1 MMMNQYQ
8 TAAPGGMMG
17 GYGGQMG
24 GNDPYQNMAG
34 YGMSQQMNMMNQG
47 YPQQQ

>member
-1 MMMNQYQ
+1 MMNQYQ

-17 GYGGQMG
+17 GGYGGQMG
-24 GNDPYQNMAG
+24 GNEPYQNMGG
-34 YGMSQQMNMMNQG
+34 YGMPQQMNMMNQG